1 MTSKWLLLILYLFN
15 IFLSIKSREA
25 SLQCWKCEV
34 TAQSS
39 EEPGL
44 FIDGIVFCL
53 IMACGSSFFVVV
65 DCQAQFDF
73 TEHTLEDCDGKCW
86 KSIDLIDLKRIGNN
100 SEERLKLKDKALA
113 SLRSTRR
120 CFSAD
125 ELLRANEM
133 GIVTANG
140 CRKLKRD
147 SDKSKEICFCSDQ
160 DMCNQVMKVSNSLF
174 IQYASVLT
182 LFLCLL

>member
-1 MTSKWLLLILYLFN
+1 M
-15 IFLSIKSREA
+15 
-25 SLQCWKCEV
+25 
-34 TAQSS
+34 
-39 EEPGL
+39 
-44 FIDGIVFCL
+44 
-53 IMACGSSFFVVV
+53 FFVVL

-113 SLRSTRR
+113 SLRSSRR

>member
-1 MTSKWLLLILYLFN
+1 MTNKWLLLILYLFN
-15 IFLSIKSREA
+15 TFLSIKSREA

-39 EEPGL
+39 EEPGV
-44 FIDGIVFCL
+44 FID
-53 IMACGSSFFVVV
+53 

-113 SLRSTRR
+113 SLRSSRR